1 MDVLYIGSNEVCLTN
16 SSFSKV
22 YYYVEKH
29 NINYDRL
36 INLISGRKV
45 AIFINSF
52 FAFTEHRAFTR
63 GITKSEMQSKINE
76 RLAKDDVIFA
86 TYNNLFPSGK
96 GKEHTND
103 IVMTIIKAHDSEEH
117 IQKFLRRC
125 LETDL
130 DLSHIYSFDQIVN
143 TIGLS
148 YSVLN
153 HTININVVMVNDDAM
168 IMASNITKFMLGRFI
183 KKKEGED
190 IMVTTT
196 KMLATTIKYIGTT
209 YSFLKNDI
217 KITIM
222 SQKPVDIVQIQD
234 SDNIFNDVQITTKLL
249 KLPEL
254 KISRQ
259 VEAISNELQLLKLAI
274 GNVSKVSNL
283 TNNLLNVQIRVHKI
297 IGWLK
302 IFTILF
308 IGACAV
314 HVGFKILTGAKLTN
328 NDKKISQQYDEIT
341 DTIEKKSKELV
352 KYDRDVYAIVA
363 KDLSKNVPDNSH
375 LEILK
380 DLSTIFKKHRE
391 FIFVEGYRF
400 SCSECMSK
408 TKRKN
413 TLSMDIALFNVNESA
428 RFAVMKLANLEK
440 DISEFLKKKYNSV
453 VITFNELSKNKH
465 KGAVKDVRDTMI
477 IEFWNE

>member
-183 KKKEGED
+183 K
-190 IMVTTT
+190 
-196 KMLATTIKYIGTT
+196 
-209 YSFLKNDI
+209 
-217 KITIM
+217 
-222 SQKPVDIVQIQD
+222 
-234 SDNIFNDVQITTKLL
+234 
-249 KLPEL
+249 
-254 KISRQ
+254 
-259 VEAISNELQLLKLAI
+259 
-274 GNVSKVSNL
+274 
-283 TNNLLNVQIRVHKI
+283 I
-297 IGWLK
+297 I
-302 IFTILF
+302 IYQF
-308 IGACAV
+308 
-314 HVGFKILTGAKLTN
+314 
-328 NDKKISQQYDEIT
+328 
-341 DTIEKKSKELV
+341 
-352 KYDRDVYAIVA
+352 
-363 KDLSKNVPDNSH
+363 
-375 LEILK
+375 
-380 DLSTIFKKHRE
+380 
-391 FIFVEGYRF
+391 
-400 SCSECMSK
+400 
-408 TKRKN
+408 
-413 TLSMDIALFNVNESA
+413 
-428 RFAVMKLANLEK
+428 
-440 DISEFLKKKYNSV
+440 V
-453 VITFNELSKNKH
+453 VINY
-465 KGAVKDVRDTMI
+465 
-477 IEFWNE
+477 